1 MKYIK
6 NFTHFPLFENKQDI
20 LSRLPASVNIDEF
33 VTSIG
38 LQSEEAEK
46 FTQLWQENR
55 SGFNIH
61 LFQFKTVHPIMG
73 VFFYDNIVCINTSSR
88 APSLM
93 KAFIALHE
101 SRHADQWSK
110 GIFEDK
116 DFKTVAEGNREEFLE
131 GYQELESDAN
141 TYALE
146 VLKGGGFKDFVL
158 KSGPGLRMNE
168 YAGPQVYKMMDK
180 DIRESGSTSMAEL
193 IASQIL

>member
-1 MKYIK
+1 MKYIQ

-38 LQSEEAEK
+38 LQSDEAEK

-55 SGFNIH
+55 SRFNIH
-61 LFQFKTVHPIMG
+61 LFQFQTIHPIMG

-101 SRHADQWSK
+101 SRHADQWRE
-110 GIFEDK
+110 GLFEDK
-116 DFKTVAEGNREEFLE
+116 YFKLVAEGNREEFLE

-146 VLKGGGFKDFVL
+146 VLKRGGFKDFVL
-158 KSGPGLRMNE
+158 KSGPVLRMNE
-168 YAGPQVYKMMDK
+168 YAGPQVYNMMDK
-180 DIRESGSTSMAEL
+180 DIKKTGSTTMAEL